1 MDPRP
6 AVSSLIHFSWQKTKE
21 ILFPF
26 QLKRWLKILVIVW
39 LSGHAAGLGS
49 NLNIPRRQKP
59 AQVPTQAEQVV
70 QPKAQT
76 RQAPAGP
83 GSELSDDTAGAPQ
96 GTRTPTVAAPAGG
109 QSRRPLSKTELMAL
123 VIAIPIVVMLVLF
136 FMWLSSRFNFIFLDL
151 LIHRDVRIGE
161 SFKTYKPLG
170 NSYFLWSLGFGVVS
184 IVAFLTLILI
194 AALTASLTKAL
205 LWISI
210 PIVVLLA
217 IGFAVVGV
225 LVADFAPPIMYHD
238 GVRTMEACRKGLS
251 FKPEVGQIIL
261 YVLLKMGLGILGGL
275 AGLILT
281 LIIGVLVLI
290 IGLVTGLL
298 GSLIVAA
305 IPFLKPVFFT
315 LGILGLII
323 GVVVVVVLAGLT
335 TLPIAVFFGVFTLN
349 YLTRFNPEYN
359 LLSFPFS
366 DFSPPKDQP

>member
-1 MDPRP
+1 
-6 AVSSLIHFSWQKTKE
+6 
-21 ILFPF
+21 
-26 QLKRWLKILVIVW
+26 
-39 LSGHAAGLGS
+39 
-49 NLNIPRRQKP
+49 
-59 AQVPTQAEQVV
+59 
-70 QPKAQT
+70 
-76 RQAPAGP
+76 
-83 GSELSDDTAGAPQ
+83 
-96 GTRTPTVAAPAGG
+96 
-109 QSRRPLSKTELMAL
+109 MAL

-305 IPFLKPVFFT
+305 IPFLKPVFFA